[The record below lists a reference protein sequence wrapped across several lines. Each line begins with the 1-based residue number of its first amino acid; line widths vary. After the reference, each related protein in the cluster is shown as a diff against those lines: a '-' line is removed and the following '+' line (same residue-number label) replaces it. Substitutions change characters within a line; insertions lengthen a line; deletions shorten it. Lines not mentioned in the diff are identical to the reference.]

1 MERPRNSKES
11 ESESLSRVQLSAIP
25 WTVAHQD
32 PLSMG
37 FSRQEYCSELSFPSP
52 GNLPDPGIELRSPI
66 LQADSLPTEP
76 PGKSP
81 KSKRLRNS
89 KEHRGTPRNS
99 KRKANASQRRRELG
113 KWRTER
119 VGQPGGRGFRGAGRL
134 RKRSSAPRRHGP
146 RFRPV
151 NRWWWRRL
159 PLRKSG
165 LRLLLL
171 LLPRLFGSGGG
182 GGAAAVVPA
191 SPPPP
196 PRPIPGLAALA
207 GRGTVVVDAAP
218 ASEKVSSRPG
228 GGGGPGL

>member
-1 MERPRNSKES
+1 MP
-11 ESESLSRVQLSAIP
+11 P
-25 WTVAHQD
+25 
-32 PLSMG
+32 
-37 FSRQEYCSELSFPSP
+37 P
-52 GNLPDPGIELRSPI
+52 GDLPDPGIELRSPI

-76 PGKSP
+76 SGKSP
-81 KSKRLRNS
+81 KNSKRPSNS
-89 KEHRGTPRNS
+89 KEHQGTPSNS
-99 KRKANASQRRRELG
+99 RRKANASQGRRELA
-113 KWRTER
+113 KLRTER
-119 VGQPGGRGFRGAGRL
+119 VEQPGGRGFRRGGRL
-134 RKRSSAPRRHGP
+134 RKRGSAPRRHGP

-151 NRWWWRRL
+151 SRWWWRRL

-228 GGGGPGL
+228 GGGGPGLQPLHPATR